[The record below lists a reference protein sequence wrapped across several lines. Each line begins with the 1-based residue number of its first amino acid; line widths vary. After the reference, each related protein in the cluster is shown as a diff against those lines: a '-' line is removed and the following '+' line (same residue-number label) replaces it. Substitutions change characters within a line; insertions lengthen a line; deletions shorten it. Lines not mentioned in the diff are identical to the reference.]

1 MPNPRPRRL
10 LRNSKACKAFN
21 FTIQALCSLPRAAAN
36 RLHLGDFCHKRRI
49 KCQNSPVNPG
59 RCQNCTDFD
68 VQCNYSRPSKRE
80 ANRNSSH
87 TGTAVSRPQPP
98 SVRQP
103 VADSAPLSHAD
114 AGDPTGDT
122 GITAPL
128 IPHESGVDH
137 SRFDQGEE
145 TSSTTQGGWTE
156 PLRPAW
162 QGFARTAT
170 PVVRRLLSVYHQTV
184 YPM

>member
-10 LRNSKACKAFN
+10 LRNSKAC
-21 FTIQALCSLPRAAAN
+21 
-36 RLHLGDFCHKRRI
+36 DFCHKRRI

-68 VQCNYSRPSKRE
+68 VQCNYSRPSKRG

-87 TGTAVSRPQPP
+87 TGAAVSRPQPP

-114 AGDPTGDT
+114 AGDPTGGT
-122 GITAPL
+122 GITTPL
-128 IPHESGVDH
+128 IPHESGLDH

-145 TSSTTQGGWTE
+145 ASSTTQGGWAE